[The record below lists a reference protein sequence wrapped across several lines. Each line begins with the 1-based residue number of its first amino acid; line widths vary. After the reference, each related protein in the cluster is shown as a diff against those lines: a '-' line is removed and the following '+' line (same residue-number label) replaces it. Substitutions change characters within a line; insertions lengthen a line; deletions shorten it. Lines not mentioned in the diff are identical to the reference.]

1 LSALAA
7 LLGAGLAAGIL
18 LAMSGLRPT
27 DDAPTR
33 LTGWRRRMPRS
44 LAVQLTLAVVAGAVA
59 GSLTGWP
66 TAAMAAAV
74 LGWFTPRMAG
84 GTRRGRSAQTE
95 RIRALGVWTEMLRDG
110 FGAGSLL
117 ASTIGATES
126 VAPEAIATE
135 VALLCRRVR
144 RARPGSVET
153 GLRMFAADLAD
164 PTADMI
170 VITLLQAERGEAAD
184 MAPVLSALAEAA
196 SAEVNMRLEIEAKRA
211 EILVQR
217 RMIVGTIILLVA
229 YMLVFRFDYL
239 RPFSSV
245 TGQFVLAVVVGIF
258 SVSLWLMD
266 RLSRLPV
273 AERTMRPEA
282 IR

>member
-1 LSALAA
+1 LTALAA
-7 LLGAGLAAGIL
+7 LLGAGLVAGIL
-18 LAMSGLRPT
+18 LAMSGWRPG
-27 DDAPTR
+27 DGAPTR
-33 LTGWRRRMPRS
+33 LAGWSRRIPRA
-44 LAVQLTLAVVAGAVA
+44 LALQLGLAIVAGAAA
-59 GSLTGWP
+59 GGLTGWP
-66 TAAMAAAV
+66 TAAVAAAV

-84 GTRRGRSAQTE
+84 GTRRGRTAQTE

-117 ASTIGATES
+117 ASTIGATER
-126 VAPEAIATE
+126 VAPQAIATE
-135 VALLCRRVR
+135 VGWLCRRVR

-217 RMIVGTIILLVA
+217 RMIVGTIVLFGT
-229 YMLVFRFDYL
+229 YMLVFRLDYL

-245 TGQFVLAVVVGIF
+245 AGQLVLAVVVGIF
-258 SVSLWLMD
+258 AASLWLMD
-266 RLSRLPV
+266 RLSRLPG